1 MGPPHL
7 DDDVDLRRGPGLQ
20 QVDCV
25 PPKLKGLF
33 GNVLP
38 PHCVPEK
45 KSNSAFGI
53 AYHYEL
59 SECTKEGIEF
69 W

>member
-7 DDDVDLRRGPGLQ
+7 DYDVDLGRGPGLEQ
-20 QVDCV
+20 ADC
-25 PPKLKGLF
+25 GLF